1 MEYWQTLKDTV
12 ENLVEKEE
20 AKEEQQ
26 QDDEE
31 QYDTV
36 PNINLVYDGITRKR
50 IQGDRKFKLC
60 QHKDDYGS
68 AYTTH

>member
-1 MEYWQTLKDTV
+1 MAKCTWYDLFCYVKEQMEYRQTLKDTV

-31 QYDTV
+31 
-36 PNINLVYDGITRKR
+36 
-50 IQGDRKFKLC
+50 
-60 QHKDDYGS
+60 
-68 AYTTH
+68 